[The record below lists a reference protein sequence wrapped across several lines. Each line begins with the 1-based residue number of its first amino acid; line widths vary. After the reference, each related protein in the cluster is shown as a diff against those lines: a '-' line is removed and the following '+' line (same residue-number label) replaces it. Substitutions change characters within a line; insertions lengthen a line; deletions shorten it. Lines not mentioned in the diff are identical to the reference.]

1 MSHQETCPRV
11 SKERLL
17 MRYCEN
23 EVVDVHEASGA
34 DLATL
39 LREAADL
46 VETHEGYAKVDT
58 AVWGESADYLVTVY
72 LH

>member
-1 MSHQETCPRV
+1 M
-11 SKERLL
+11 RL
-17 MRYCEN
+17 CEN
-23 EVVDVHEASGA
+23 ENVTVFEEAGD

-46 VETHEGYAKVDT
+46 VEAQEHGWAGVVVGQSLDYP
-58 AVWGESADYLVTVY
+58 YLVTVY